1 MAQLPVGV
9 LSKNVKLRFLA
20 SWCLLVACA
29 TAGRDNPGTN
39 DGPTSDGATPD
50 MVLPADANSCVT
62 QPCDI
67 LTECGCPGEACDI
80 DGSDV
85 MGTACRP
92 VAGTAKDEDGTCST
106 ADGCKSGLV
115 CIGSP
120 GHCRTY
126 CDDATDCGSPRGLCA
141 VTITSGGQPIAGI
154 PKTCTSNCD
163 PVSATTNCGG
173 GEKCGFFT
181 LDVNG
186 VPTAIVDCAT
196 AGVNGPGQSCTS
208 GGAGS
213 DALCSRTNI
222 CVTQGAANT
231 CRKVCVVGETNI
243 CANCT
248 SFTTANIVGGKNY
261 GFCP

>member
-1 MAQLPVGV
+1 MGV
-9 LSKNVKLRFLA
+9 LSGNVKLRFLA

-29 TAGRDNPGTN
+29 TAGRDNPGTG
-39 DGPTSDGATPD
+39 DGPSSDGPAPD
-50 MVLPADANSCVT
+50 MVLPADANSCIT

-67 LTECGCPGEACDI
+67 LTACGCPSDQACDI

-85 MGTACRP
+85 MGTACRAVLP
-92 VAGTAKDEDGTCST
+92 AADEEDGSCGS
-106 ADGCKSGLV
+106 AAGCKAGLV

-126 CDDATDCGSPRGLCA
+126 CDDVTDCGSPRGLCA
-141 VTITSGGQPIAGI
+141 ITISSGGQPIPGI

-163 PVSATTNCGG
+163 PVNSAASCPTT
-173 GEKCGFFT
+173 EKCGFFT

-186 VPTAIVDCAT
+186 VATDIVDCTRAGTAVAGQACTT
-196 AGVNGPGQSCTS
+196 AGQPDDS
-208 GGAGS
+208 
-213 DALCSRTNI
+213 LCAKDHQ
-222 CVTQGAANT
+222 CVIQGANNT
-231 CRKVCVVGETNI
+231 CRKTCIVGETNI